1 MKPHAALMIAALTAA
16 LPALATAQNEMS
28 GQALTIYST
37 ARPGALPPELYRGGA
52 SGPAVPG
59 YAVVRHQRDIALTRG
74 RNNVRFTDVAAL
86 IDPTT
91 VHFESLTDAPGTRVI
106 EQNFQFDLVSTQK
119 LLEKYIDRRITVD
132 QVRGNNTESFSGT
145 LLSTAGGL
153 VLKRDDGSIQT
164 LPHNAGVRLPELP
177 GGLITR
183 PTLLWDINANRAGTH
198 ATRVSYQTTGIT
210 WWADYNIT
218 YQEGADA
225 NSCKLDVGAWVSIVN
240 KSGASY
246 ADAKLK
252 LVAGDVHRPQPQGRA
267 YPAPTA
273 QRALA
278 MSDSVQGFEEK
289 SFFEYHLYTLG
300 RPATIPDNSTQQLE
314 LFPAARGVACEKTLV
329 YYGAA
334 GARPYGSP
342 ATDRNYGIQS
352 NRKVDVYLGFKNAK
366 EQNMGMP
373 LPAGRIRVSKL
384 DSADQ
389 TLEFIGED
397 VIDHTPRNEAV
408 LIKMGS
414 AFDVVGERRQ
424 VNFTVDNTRKT
435 MTEEIEVKVRN
446 QKKESVTVMVK
457 ENLYRWTNWQITS
470 KSQDYRKDDARTVT
484 FPLKIAAGAEVVVRY
499 SVTYTW

>member
-1 MKPHAALMIAALTAA
+1 M
-16 LPALATAQNEMS
+16 
-28 GQALTIYST
+28 
-37 ARPGALPPELYRGGA
+37 
-52 SGPAVPG
+52 
-59 YAVVRHQRDIALTRG
+59 
-74 RNNVRFTDVAAL
+74 
-86 IDPTT
+86 
-91 VHFESLTDAPGTRVI
+91 
-106 EQNFQFDLVSTQK
+106 
-119 LLEKYIDRRITVD
+119 
-132 QVRGNNTESFSGT
+132 
-145 LLSTAGGL
+145 
-153 VLKRDDGSIQT
+153 
-164 LPHNAGVRLPELP
+164 
-177 GGLITR
+177 
-183 PTLLWDINANRAGTH
+183 
-198 ATRVSYQTTGIT
+198 
-210 WWADYNIT
+210 
-218 YQEGADA
+218 
-225 NSCKLDVGAWVSIVN
+225 
-240 KSGASY
+240 
-246 ADAKLK
+246 
-252 LVAGDVHRPQPQGRA
+252 HRPQPQGRA

-384 DSADQ
+384 DSTDQ

-424 VNFTVDNTRKT
+424 VNFTVDTTRKT
-435 MTEEIEVKVRN
+435 MSEEIEVKVRN

-484 FPLKIAAGAEVVVRY
+484 FPVKIAAGAEAVVRY

>member
-91 VHFESLTDAPGTRVI
+91 VHFESLTDDSGTRVI

-183 PTLLWDINANRAGTH
+183 PTLVWDINANRAGSH

-218 YQEGADA
+218 YQEVADA
-225 NSCKLDVGAWVSIVN
+225 NSCKLDIGAWVSIVN

-273 QRALA
+273 QRALT

-329 YYGAA
+329 YYSAA

-397 VIDHTPRNEAV
+397 VIDHTPRNENV

-424 VNFTVDNTRKT
+424 VNFTVDTTRKT
-435 MTEEIEVKVRN
+435 MTEEIEVKLRN

-484 FPLKIAAGAEVVVRY
+484 FPVKIAAGAEAVVRY

>member
-16 LPALATAQNEMS
+16 FPALATAQNEMS

-91 VHFESLTDAPGTRVI
+91 VHFESLTDASGTRVI

-183 PTLLWDINANRAGTH
+183 PTLVWDINANRAGSH

-218 YQEGADA
+218 YQEVADA
-225 NSCKLDVGAWVSIVN
+225 NSCKLDIGAWVSIVN

-424 VNFTVDNTRKT
+424 VNFTVDTTRKT
-435 MTEEIEVKVRN
+435 MSEEIEVKVRN

-484 FPLKIAAGAEVVVRY
+484 FPVKIAAGAEAVVRY